1 MPVLPTGIESISNLP
16 VPPSFPSLITFPGW
30 IYVLNF
36 ALGLRVSKGQKDIV
50 LHPALHGQHPRSWS
64 HIAVDTKYIKTSD
77 KGKSTLPQFQLL
89 KALFM
94 AVCGTGKID

>member
-1 MPVLPTGIESISNLP
+1 MPVLPTGTESISNLP

-36 ALGLRVSKGQKDIV
+36 ALGLRASKGQKDIV
-50 LHPALHGQHPRSWS
+50 LHPALHRQHPRSWS
-64 HIAVDTKYIKTSD
+64 NVAVDTKYIRTSE
-77 KGKSTLPQFQLL
+77 KGKSTSPQLPLL

-94 AVCGTGKID
+94 AVCGTGKTD